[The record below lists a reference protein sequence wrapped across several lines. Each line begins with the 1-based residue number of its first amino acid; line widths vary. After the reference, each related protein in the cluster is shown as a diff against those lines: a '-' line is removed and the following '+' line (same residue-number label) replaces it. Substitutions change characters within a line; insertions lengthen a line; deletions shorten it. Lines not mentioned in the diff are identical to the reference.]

1 MLAVDT
7 TTTSGTNANTGIQ
20 RVTRELTKCLTNLC
34 PTQPIRFDSS
44 SKSWKI
50 PEGKDHVRIFHQE
63 DLKPSHRRGSRV
75 TFWSTIKKLFKP
87 KNSFLHTQTSLGSG
101 FIEPEI
107 FNNQVHHSLRTLLPR
122 ISGPSL
128 AIYYDATPLTLP
140 EFSTRS
146 NTKRFP
152 EYLLQLLQ
160 FDGIAA
166 ISESSKEELQSYW
179 GWLGLKKH
187 PIIRAIPLGVDLA
200 HTRSMPSFTQDQ
212 EIKILCV
219 GSIEGRKNQLSLL
232 KAADVL
238 WQHGTQF
245 KLTLVGLA
253 SRSTGWAAI
262 RLIKDLQKK
271 GRPLEWLGPRS
282 EKELQHQYAKC
293 HFTVYPSISEGFGL
307 PVLESLKHGKPCICS
322 SQGAIGENSTKGGCL
337 ILENTNPKQIADA
350 IERLLKDGALFRR
363 LRKEARKLNFRTWS
377 DYAKDILDFHSE
389 LNLMNEEST

>member
-20 RVTRELTKCLTNLC
+20 RVTRELTKCLTNLR

-50 PEGKDHVRIFHQE
+50 PDKKDRVRIFHQE
-63 DLKPSHRRGSRV
+63 DLKPSHRRGSKV
-75 TFWSTIKKLFKP
+75 TFWSKIIQLFKS
-87 KNSFLHTQTSLGSG
+87 KNSFLPTPTSLVSG

-107 FNNQVHHSLRTLLPR
+107 FNNQVHHSLRTFLPR

-160 FDGIAA
+160 FDGVAA

-179 GWLGLKKH
+179 SWLGLKKH
-187 PIIRAIPLGVDLA
+187 PLIRAIPLGVDLA
-200 HTRSMPSFTQDQ
+200 HTRSIPSFTQDQ

-232 KAADVL
+232 KAADAL
-238 WQHGTQF
+238 WQNGKQF
-245 KLTLVGLA
+245 KLTLIGLA
-253 SRSTGWAAI
+253 NRSTGWATI
-262 RLIKDLQKK
+262 RLIKDLQKR
-271 GRPLEWLGPRS
+271 GRPLAWLGPRS
-282 EKELQHQYAKC
+282 EKELQQHYATC
-293 HFTVYPSISEGFGL
+293 HFSVYPSISEGFGL

-322 SQGAIGENSTKGGCL
+322 GQGAIGEISTKGGCL
-337 ILENTNPKQIADA
+337 ILENTTPKQIAEA
-350 IERLLKDGALFRR
+350 MERLLQNGALYRR

-389 LNLMNEEST
+389 LKLMNEEST